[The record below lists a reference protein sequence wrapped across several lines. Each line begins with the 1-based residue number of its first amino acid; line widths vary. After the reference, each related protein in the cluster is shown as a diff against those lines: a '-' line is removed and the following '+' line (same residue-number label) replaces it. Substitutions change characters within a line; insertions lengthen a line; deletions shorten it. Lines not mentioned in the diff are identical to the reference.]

1 MEGVVRVRQCGLR
14 RRRHARS
21 LRSTCAAEH
30 LRVRV
35 RVRAGPAC
43 TRALRRHLHGPT
55 QIIQNSGNLFLIYL
69 SILVII
75 VSKEMCTR
83 CLQGI
88 VTNPSEC

>member
-30 LRVRV
+30 LRE
-35 RVRAGPAC
+35 RAGPAC

-55 QIIQNSGNLFLIYL
+55 QIIQNSGNLF

-75 VSKEMCTR
+75 VSKEMHTR
-83 CLQGI
+83 CVPRCLLGI
-88 VTNPSEC
+88 VTNPFEC

>member
-30 LRVRV
+30 LRE
-35 RVRAGPAC
+35 RAGPAC

-75 VSKEMCTR
+75 VWNEMYTR
-83 CLQGI
+83 CVPRCLLGV